1 MNLSVVLFLESLGG
15 GEVMVILLFILMF
28 FGSEKIPGIARGLGK
43 GIREVKDAMNG
54 VQDELKG
61 GLREA
66 EKEVNKIKGD
76 VTKDLPDTNDI
87 VKYTLESEPLAQP
100 KSSMVSV
107 PAQIVE
113 ETVEIKSEGKDVDNL
128 EKNEHQS

>member
-66 EKEVNKIKGD
+66 EKEVNKIKGE

-100 KSSMVSV
+100 KSSTVVMPVQV
-107 PAQIVE
+107 VE
-113 ETVEIKSEGKDVDNL
+113 ETVQVKSEGKDE
-128 EKNEHQS
+128 EKEG

>member
-1 MNLSVVLFLESLGG
+1 MNLSVVLFLDSLGG

-100 KSSMVSV
+100 KSSTVVMPVQV
-107 PAQIVE
+107 IE
-113 ETVEIKSEGKDVDNL
+113 ETVEVKSERKDE
-128 EKNEHQS
+128 EKEG

>member
-100 KSSMVSV
+100 KSSTVVMPVQV
-107 PAQIVE
+107 VE
-113 ETVEIKSEGKDVDNL
+113 ETVEVKSEDKGE
-128 EKNEHQS
+128 EKEG

>member
-100 KSSMVSV
+100 KSSTLVMPVQV
-107 PAQIVE
+107 VE
-113 ETVEIKSEGKDVDNL
+113 ETVEIKQSEKD
-128 EKNEHQS
+128 E

>member
-66 EKEVNKIKGD
+66 EKEVNKIKGE

-100 KSSMVSV
+100 KSSTLVV
-107 PAQIVE
+107 PVQVE
-113 ETVEIKSEGKDVDNL
+113 KETVEVKSEGKDE
-128 EKNEHQS
+128 EKEG

>member
-1 MNLSVVLFLESLGG
+1 MNLAINLFLESLGG
-15 GEVMVILLFILMF
+15 GEVMVILLFVLMF
-28 FGSEKIPGIARGLGK
+28 FGSEKIPDIARGLGK

-66 EKEVNKIKGD
+66 EKEINKIKGE

-100 KSSMVSV
+100 KSSTVVMQLKVEE
-107 PAQIVE
+107 IVE
-113 ETVEIKSEGKDVDNL
+113 VKRVEKDEGNL
-128 EKNEHQS
+128 DKNEHHG

>member
-28 FGSEKIPGIARGLGK
+28 FGSEKIPGIAKGLGK

-66 EKEVNKIKGD
+66 EKEINKIKGD

-100 KSSMVSV
+100 KSSAVTMTLSEEK
-107 PAQIVE
+107 VE
-113 ETVEIKSEGKDVDNL
+113 VKEGENEVEKD
-128 EKNEHQS
+128 Q

>member
-28 FGSEKIPGIARGLGK
+28 FGSEKIPGIAKGLGK

-54 VQDELKG
+54 LQDELKG

-66 EKEVNKIKGD
+66 EKEINKIKGD

-100 KSSMVSV
+100 KSS
-107 PAQIVE
+107 
-113 ETVEIKSEGKDVDNL
+113 TVVLQNPISNKDQKEEIKQK
-128 EKNEHQS
+128 

>member
-100 KSSMVSV
+100 KSSTMVMPV
-107 PAQIVE
+107 QVVE
-113 ETVEIKSEGKDVDNL
+113 ETVEVKSEGKDE
-128 EKNEHQS
+128 EKEG

>member
-66 EKEVNKIKGD
+66 EKEVNKIK
-76 VTKDLPDTNDI
+76 DLPDTNDI

-100 KSSMVSV
+100 KSSAVVMPV
-107 PAQIVE
+107 VE
-113 ETVEIKSEGKDVDNL
+113 ETVEKKESEK
-128 EKNEHQS
+128 EE

>member
-1 MNLSVVLFLESLGG
+1 MNLSINLFLESLGG
-15 GEVMVILLFILMF
+15 GEVMVILLFVLMF
-28 FGSEKIPGIARGLGK
+28 FGSEKIPDIARGLGK

-100 KSSMVSV
+100 KSSTVVMPV
-107 PAQIVE
+107 VE
-113 ETVEIKSEGKDVDNL
+113 ETVEKKESEK
-128 EKNEHQS
+128 EE

>member
-66 EKEVNKIKGD
+66 EKEVNKIKGE

-100 KSSMVSV
+100 KSRTVVMSV
-107 PAQIVE
+107 IEEESAEVKSNEKEVE
-113 ETVEIKSEGKDVDNL
+113 KEE
-128 EKNEHQS
+128 

>member
-1 MNLSVVLFLESLGG
+1 
-15 GEVMVILLFILMF
+15 MVILLFILMF

-100 KSSMVSV
+100 KSSTMVMPV
-107 PAQIVE
+107 VE
-113 ETVEIKSEGKDVDNL
+113 EKMEESNEEI
-128 EKNEHQS
+128 EKK

>member
-66 EKEVNKIKGD
+66 EKEVNKIKGE

-100 KSSMVSV
+100 KSSWVVV
-107 PAQIVE
+107 PVQVE
-113 ETVEIKSEGKDVDNL
+113 ETVEKKQSEK
-128 EKNEHQS
+128 EE

>member
-66 EKEVNKIKGD
+66 EKEVNKIKGE
-76 VTKDLPDTNDI
+76 VNKDLPDTNDI

-100 KSSMVSV
+100 KSSAPSV
-107 PAQIVE
+107 PAQVVE
-113 ETVEIKSEGKDVDNL
+113 ETVQVKSEGKDE
-128 EKNEHQS
+128 EKEG

>member
-1 MNLSVVLFLESLGG
+1 MNLIISLFLESLGG

-66 EKEVNKIKGD
+66 EKEVNKIKGE
-76 VTKDLPDTNDI
+76 VTQDLPNTDDI

-100 KSSMVSV
+100 KSSAVVMPDPINTSN
-107 PAQIVE
+107 AI
-113 ETVEIKSEGKDVDNL
+113 EGTNNGSD
-128 EKNEHQS
+128 EHYKL

>member
-100 KSSMVSV
+100 KSSMVV
-107 PAQIVE
+107 MPVQVVE
-113 ETVEIKSEGKDVDNL
+113 ETVEVKSEGKDE
-128 EKNEHQS
+128 EKER

>member
-1 MNLSVVLFLESLGG
+1 VTLKNTLYLYKMNLSVVLFLESLGG

-100 KSSMVSV
+100 KSSTVVMPV
-107 PAQIVE
+107 VE
-113 ETVEIKSEGKDVDNL
+113 EKVEGKEDNTV
-128 EKNEHQS
+128 

>member
-28 FGSEKIPGIARGLGK
+28 FGSDKIPGIARGLGK

-66 EKEVNKIKGD
+66 EKEINKIKGD

-100 KSSMVSV
+100 KSSTVVMPV
-107 PAQIVE
+107 VE
-113 ETVEIKSEGKDVDNL
+113 ETVEKKQSEK
-128 EKNEHQS
+128 EE

>member
-1 MNLSVVLFLESLGG
+1 MNLSINLFLESLGG
-15 GEVMVILLFILMF
+15 GEVMVILLFVLMF
-28 FGSEKIPGIARGLGK
+28 FGSEKIPDIARGLGK

-66 EKEVNKIKGD
+66 EKEINKIKGE

-100 KSSMVSV
+100 KSSMVV
-107 PAQIVE
+107 MPVVE
-113 ETVEIKSEGKDVDNL
+113 KTVEKKVSEK
-128 EKNEHQS
+128 EE

>member
-66 EKEVNKIKGD
+66 EKEVNKIKGE

-100 KSSMVSV
+100 KSSAVVMPV
-107 PAQIVE
+107 IE
-113 ETVEIKSEGKDVDNL
+113 KETVEVKSEGKDE
-128 EKNEHQS
+128 EKEG

>member
-1 MNLSVVLFLESLGG
+1 
-15 GEVMVILLFILMF
+15 
-28 FGSEKIPGIARGLGK
+28 
-43 GIREVKDAMNG
+43 MNG

-100 KSSMVSV
+100 KSSTVVMLVQV
-107 PAQIVE
+107 VE
-113 ETVEIKSEGKDVDNL
+113 ETVEVKSERKDE
-128 EKNEHQS
+128 EKKG

>member
-28 FGSEKIPGIARGLGK
+28 FGSDKIPGIAKGLGK

-66 EKEVNKIKGD
+66 EKEINKIKGD

-100 KSSMVSV
+100 KSSAVVMPVSEEK
-107 PAQIVE
+107 VE
-113 ETVEIKSEGKDVDNL
+113 KKEI
-128 EKNEHQS
+128 EKEE

>member
-100 KSSMVSV
+100 KSSTFVMPV
-107 PAQIVE
+107 QVE
-113 ETVEIKSEGKDVDNL
+113 ETVEVKSEGMDE
-128 EKNEHQS
+128 EKEG

>member
-15 GEVMVILLFILMF
+15 REVMVILLFILMF

-54 VQDELKG
+54 VQDEIKG

-66 EKEVNKIKGD
+66 EKEVNKIKGE

-100 KSSMVSV
+100 KSSTVVMPV
-107 PAQIVE
+107 QVE
-113 ETVEIKSEGKDVDNL
+113 KETVEVKSEGKDE
-128 EKNEHQS
+128 EKKG

>member
-66 EKEVNKIKGD
+66 EKEVNKIKGE

-100 KSSMVSV
+100 KSSTVVMPVQV
-107 PAQIVE
+107 VE
-113 ETVEIKSEGKDVDNL
+113 ETVEKKE
-128 EKNEHQS
+128 NENEE

>member
-100 KSSMVSV
+100 KSSTVVMPV
-107 PAQIVE
+107 VE
-113 ETVEIKSEGKDVDNL
+113 EVKEIKEDNTEGK
-128 EKNEHQS
+128 EG

>member
-100 KSSMVSV
+100 KSSWVVV
-107 PAQIVE
+107 PVQVE
-113 ETVEIKSEGKDVDNL
+113 ETVEKKQSEK
-128 EKNEHQS
+128 EE

>member
-28 FGSEKIPGIARGLGK
+28 FGSEKIPGIAKGLGK

-66 EKEVNKIKGD
+66 EKEINKIKGD

-100 KSSMVSV
+100 KSS
-107 PAQIVE
+107 
-113 ETVEIKSEGKDVDNL
+113 TVVLQNPISNKDQKEEIKQK
-128 EKNEHQS
+128 

>member
-66 EKEVNKIKGD
+66 EKEINKIKGD

-100 KSSMVSV
+100 KSSMVV
-107 PAQIVE
+107 MPVQVVE
-113 ETVEIKSEGKDVDNL
+113 KIEEKEDNL
-128 EKNEHQS
+128 CQNLEL

>member
-28 FGSEKIPGIARGLGK
+28 FGSEKIPGIAKGLGK

-66 EKEVNKIKGD
+66 ENEINKIKGD

-100 KSSMVSV
+100 KSSTVMM
-107 PAQIVE
+107 PASEEKVE
-113 ETVEIKSEGKDVDNL
+113 KKESEK
-128 EKNEHQS
+128 EE

>member
-100 KSSMVSV
+100 KSSAVVMPV
-107 PAQIVE
+107 VE
-113 ETVEIKSEGKDVDNL
+113 ETVEKKESEK
-128 EKNEHQS
+128 EE

>member
-28 FGSEKIPGIARGLGK
+28 FGSEKIPDIARGLGK

-76 VTKDLPDTNDI
+76 VAKDLPDTNDI

-100 KSSMVSV
+100 KSSTVVMPVQV
-107 PAQIVE
+107 VE
-113 ETVEIKSEGKDVDNL
+113 ETVEKKQSEK
-128 EKNEHQS
+128 EE